1 MADPEADGGP
11 TIEVVETPDLE
22 QAIRERRAQPMPA
35 ALPVLPL
42 KETVIY
48 PDTLTPLAVGQ
59 PRSMR
64 LVNEVLS
71 GERMLALV
79 AARDPELDE
88 PGPDELYDVGVVGI
102 VARMLKVPDGSI
114 RILVQ
119 GTERVRLGDY
129 VAEEPYLVARIE
141 PLPDVV
147 EPSAELEALT
157 RNVQRT
163 FTEIIEQIPYLPE
176 ELQLAVTNVDEPSAL
191 AAPDRRSAAH
201 LRRPRSRSCS
211 SRWTSG
217 AGSGASRRSWPASSR

>member
-1 MADPEADGGP
+1 MELSADVVAEEAKATYEDGILRVELPLRTRRAGDPPGADRPALMADPEADGGP

-42 KETVIY
+42 KDMVIY

-71 GERMLALV
+71 GERMLVLV

-102 VARMLKVPDGSI
+102 VARMLKVPDGTHPDPGPGD
-114 RILVQ
+114 RA
-119 GTERVRLGDY
+119 GAAGRLRGRG
-129 VAEEPYLVARIE
+129 A
-141 PLPDVV
+141 LPRRED
-147 EPSAELEALT
+147 
-157 RNVQRT
+157 RT
-163 FTEIIEQIPYLPE
+163 
-176 ELQLAVTNVDEPSAL
+176 
-191 AAPDRRSAAH
+191 AP
-201 LRRPRSRSCS
+201 
-211 SRWTSG
+211 
-217 AGSGASRRSWPASSR
+217 